1 MCRSR
6 RELSNAYLL
15 AKFRLDTA
23 ENEPCKVCR
32 IPRYRARA
40 LLHERTIDMSGN
52 RKAAKRQDRKGILEC
67 VQRRL
72 AWARLAAHDDRLL
85 RDELGN
91 AEPKQFELDEV
102 EANLAVLRAL
112 SSDESDDKTDS
123 SLCLH
128 VKKTY
133 VEMLPSE
140 HPARAQYQ

>member
-1 MCRSR
+1 MRN
-6 RELSNAYLL
+6 ELSFNNGLG
-15 AKFRLDTA
+15 
-23 ENEPCKVCR
+23 V
-32 IPRYRARA
+32 
-40 LLHERTIDMSGN
+40 
-52 RKAAKRQDRKGILEC
+52 
-67 VQRRL
+67 RR
-72 AWARLAAHDDRLL
+72 WARLAAHDDRLL

-112 SSDESDDKTDS
+112 SSDESDDKADL

>member
-1 MCRSR
+1 MVVPTIHMTIQLHPHAERSAR
-6 RELSNAYLL
+6 GVARVHMEGERGLCAPFL
-15 AKFRLDTA
+15 
-23 ENEPCKVCR
+23 E
-32 IPRYRARA
+32 RAA
-40 LLHERTIDMSGN
+40 LER
-52 RKAAKRQDRKGILEC
+52 
-67 VQRRL
+67 V

-112 SSDESDDKTDS
+112 SSDESDDKADL